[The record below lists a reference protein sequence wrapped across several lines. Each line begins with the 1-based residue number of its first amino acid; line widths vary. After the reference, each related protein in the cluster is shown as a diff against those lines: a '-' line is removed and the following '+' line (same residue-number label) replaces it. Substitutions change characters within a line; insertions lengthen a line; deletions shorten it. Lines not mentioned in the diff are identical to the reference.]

1 MKDHKECNKF
11 KGLIYYAVDRHNE
24 IIAMGSNPDR
34 VYSEAIIK
42 GESCPYVFASCNIF
56 NPRLSKLNKLKRLIN
71 EKSKTKGTD
80 SERIEFR
87 IS

>member
-11 KGLIYYAVDRHNE
+11 KGLVYYAIDRNQQ

-34 VYSEAIIK
+34 VRSEAIIK
-42 GESCPYVFASCNIF
+42 GESTPYIFASNTII
-56 NPRLSKLNKLKRLIN
+56 NTRELKLKKIKKIIN
-71 EKSKTKGTD
+71 ENRKTKGTD
-80 SERIEFR
+80 SKRIEFR